1 MNELRKILTITDKI
15 LFNDHLLTINRK
27 NFELL
32 MAMLRALNKDK
43 LKVIKFLDWDK
54 YKNRF
59 YNNLYLKDYKLVVK
73 IPLIPQKNIEEE
85 IKIKRFNLTKYT
97 YLISYD

>member
-1 MNELRKILTITDKI
+1 
-15 LFNDHLLTINRK
+15 
-27 NFELL
+27 
-32 MAMLRALNKDK
+32 MAMLRSLNKDK
-43 LKVIKFLDWDK
+43 IKIIKFLDWDK

-73 IPLIPQKNIEEE
+73 IPLLPQKSIEEE

>member
-1 MNELRKILTITDKI
+1 
-15 LFNDHLLTINRK
+15 
-27 NFELL
+27 
-32 MAMLRALNKDK
+32 MAMLRSLNKDK
-43 LKVIKFLDWDK
+43 LKITKFLDWDK

-73 IPLIPQKNIEEE
+73 IPLIPQENLEKE
-85 IKIKRFNLTKYT
+85 IKIKKFNLTKYT

>member
-1 MNELRKILTITDKI
+1 MEI
-15 LFNDHLLTINRK
+15 
-27 NFELL
+27 
-32 MAMLRALNKDK
+32 LRALNKDK
-43 LKVIKFLDWDK
+43 LHITKFLDWDK

>member
-1 MNELRKILTITDKI
+1 ME
-15 LFNDHLLTINRK
+15 
-27 NFELL
+27 
-32 MAMLRALNKDK
+32 MLSSLNKDK
-43 LKVIKFLDWDK
+43 LHIIKFLDWDK

-73 IPLIPQKNIEEE
+73 IPLIPQKNLEKE
-85 IKIKRFNLTKYT
+85 IKIKKFNLTKYT